1 MFRAMTGFSLT
12 ALLGRPTTKS
22 FLLEAV
28 ADLQDTHETGEGNV
42 TIGIDLGDRYS
53 YCCVLSEEANVLA
66 QGRIRTNA
74 ATLKK
79 FFEEIP
85 PCRIAIEAGTHS
97 RWVYELLSS
106 WGHEVIVANTG
117 AIQIISSNNRKSDE
131 VDAQMLAR
139 LARADPKLLSPI
151 QHRSGSSYED
161 VVCLNARDL
170 LVRTRVK
177 LINAVRGMV
186 KSSGGRLP
194 TSTTEYFVGK
204 AAPHVPEA
212 LRPALTPLIENIARL
227 TEQIREFDK
236 RIELIARTRY
246 PETAR
251 LRQINGV
258 GPLTALKFVL
268 TIGDPHRFRQSRD
281 VGPYLG
287 LVPRRHQSGSV
298 DKQMRISKA
307 GNRQLR
313 VLLVQCAQRM
323 LSRFGQDSDLKRWGM
338 RMASRGGKS
347 SKKRAVTAVA
357 RKLAVLLH
365 RLWVSADVYR
375 PLFNAMCNQGLPQP
389 IA

>member
-1 MFRAMTGFSLT
+1 MAKSE
-12 ALLGRPTTKS
+12 LLG
-22 FLLEAV
+22 V
-28 ADLQDTHETGEGNV
+28 VDDLQDSYEAGEGNI

-53 YCCVLSEEANVLA
+53 YCCVLGEEGNVLA

-74 ATLKK
+74 ETLERYFKD
-79 FFEEIP
+79 IP

-97 RWVYELLSS
+97 RWIYELLSS
-106 WGHEVIVANTG
+106 WKHDVIVANTG
-117 AIQIISSNNRKSDE
+117 AIKIITSNHRKSDE

-151 QHRSGSSYED
+151 QHRSEVGYED
-161 VVCLNARDL
+161 VVCMNARDL

-194 TSTTEYFVGK
+194 TSSTEYFVAK
-204 AAPHVPEA
+204 AAPCIPVA
-212 LRPALTPLIENIARL
+212 LRPALAPLIENIARL

-236 RIELIARTRY
+236 RIEQIGRTRY

-251 LRQINGV
+251 LRQVNGV
-258 GPLTALKFVL
+258 GPVTALKFVL
-268 TIGDPHRFRQSRD
+268 TIGDPNRFHQSRD

-287 LVPRRHQSGSV
+287 LVPRRHQSGAV
-298 DKQMRISKA
+298 DKQLRISKA

-313 VLLVQCAQRM
+313 VLLVQCAHRI
-323 LSRFGQDSDLKRWGM
+323 LSRSGPDSDLKRWGVHI
-338 RMASRGGKS
+338 ATRGGKS
-347 SKKRAVTAVA
+347 SRKRAVTAVA

-365 RLWVSADVYR
+365 RLWVSRETYR
-375 PLFNAMCNQGLPQP
+375 PLFNATAIQSKP
-389 IA
+389 AA